1 MIISQTIC
9 FVKHK
14 KENKKVLTKTFSCFI
29 MCLTKQQKRG
39 NEMENYEIQIH
50 ERKYINQDDVQVT
63 VSFQLP
69 FRDWLTIEKSN
80 EWCQIEKL
88 LLEIRNTHNQ
98 KYHQD
103 QK

>member
-1 MIISQTIC
+1 MMS
-9 FVKHK
+9 
-14 KENKKVLTKTFSCFI
+14 LTSKR
-29 MCLTKQQKRG
+29 KRG

>member
-1 MIISQTIC
+1 
-9 FVKHK
+9 
-14 KENKKVLTKTFSCFI
+14 
-29 MCLTKQQKRG
+29 
-39 NEMENYEIQIH
+39 MENYEIQIH

-88 LLEIRNTHNQ
+88 LLEIRNTPR
-98 KYHQD
+98 
-103 QK
+103 